1 MWLRQEVEAGRITV
15 EWKSTAEMPA
25 DGFTKLLPRQKH
37 ENFICQLGL
46 KDIHHLIVKVS
57 PSPVPLG
64 QLD

>member
-1 MWLRQEVEAGRITV
+1 MWLRQEVDSERITV
-15 EWKSTAEMPA
+15 EWKRTAEMPA

-37 ENFICQLGL
+37 ENFIRQLGL

-57 PSPVPLG
+57 PYPVPLG